1 MPDPTS
7 RHVPVLLERCVALLA
22 PATTDDGAVLVD
34 GTVGLGGHS
43 EAFLRAFPGLRLVG
57 LDRDVVVIGANTR
70 LEIWDR
76 TTWDS
81 YLETQEPQFAE
92 LAEEVLPGVM

>member
-1 MPDPTS
+1 VPDPTS

-22 PATTDDGAVLVD
+22 PATTDNGAVLVD

-57 LDRDVVVIGANTR
+57 LDRDTEALAMARQR
-70 LEIWDR
+70 LLPYADR
-76 TTWDS
+76 VTLVHTVYDS
-81 YLETQEPQFAE
+81 PRSSPTCT
-92 LAEEVLPGVM
+92 